1 MRTSAPTQ
9 NQPQPPV
16 SAGLARFN
24 PAARGLDQ
32 RPHPIHDVW
41 RAMGNH
47 VSSVFGLADVEKL

>member
-1 MRTSAPTQ
+1 MRTSAPAQ

-41 RAMGNH
+41 RTMGIT
-47 VSSVFGLADVEKL
+47 SRPYSAWRT